1 MLLVVSSSSCSYA
14 SAAWS
19 SNHTYWLVITNKSW
33 NMNWADWSKRPDSFL
48 RRLPITLCVYICVAL
63 LSAPSFFIFLLL
75 EQWIRIF
82 KNRLRSL
89 LRSPGMA
96 LRSVMV
102 LSRTSSNIAVLT
114 RKNLGKSA
122 RLIGPFVFLDIIK
135 MNINIIAVLLMFGH
149 VPPLLEV
156 LVIIEDVLW
165 HNFILSF
172 F

>member
-1 MLLVVSSSSCSYA
+1 
-14 SAAWS
+14 
-19 SNHTYWLVITNKSW
+19 
-33 NMNWADWSKRPDSFL
+33 
-48 RRLPITLCVYICVAL
+48 
-63 LSAPSFFIFLLL
+63 
-75 EQWIRIF
+75 
-82 KNRLRSL
+82 
-89 LRSPGMA
+89 MA

-102 LSRTSSNIAVLT
+102 LSRTSPNIAVLT

-122 RLIGPFVFLDIIK
+122 RLIGPFVLLDIVK

-149 VPPLLEV
+149 VPPLLDV